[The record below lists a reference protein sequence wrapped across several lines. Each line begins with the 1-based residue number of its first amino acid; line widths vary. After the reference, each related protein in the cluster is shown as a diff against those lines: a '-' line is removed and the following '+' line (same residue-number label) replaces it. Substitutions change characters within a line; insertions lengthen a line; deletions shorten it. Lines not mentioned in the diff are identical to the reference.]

1 MARQPSVSKERMW
14 RERLDRYRQ
23 SGVSV
28 AAFCA
33 AEGVSLAAFY
43 GWQRRL
49 REVAGPACGPQ
60 LAAPVVRDAAL
71 REPALRE
78 TAGDHAALFVPVA
91 VRAPVDEVR
100 IDVPGG
106 VVLRLPLTV
115 DERLLRACLRAA
127 LEAAAAGEGA

>member
-1 MARQPSVSKERMW
+1 MTRQRSVSKDRMW

-49 REVAGPACGPQ
+49 RDVVGSQ
-60 LAAPVVRDAAL
+60 VAAPVVRDAAV
-71 REPALRE
+71 REA
-78 TAGDHAALFVPVA
+78 AGDQAALFVPVA
-91 VRAPVDEVR
+91 VRAPVGEVR
-100 IDVPGG
+100 IDMPGG
-106 VVLRLPLTV
+106 VVVRLPLEV

-127 LEAAAAGEGA
+127 LETTAAGEGA

>member
-1 MARQPSVSKERMW
+1 MARQRSVSKDRMW

-33 AEGVSLAAFY
+33 GEGVSLAAFY

-49 REVAGPACGPQ
+49 REAAGSACGPQ
-60 LAAPVVRDAAL
+60 VAAPVVREAAV
-71 REPALRE
+71 REAR
-78 TAGDHAALFVPVA
+78 GDQAALFVPVA
-91 VRAPVDEVR
+91 VRAPVGEVR
-100 IDVPGG
+100 IEVPGG
-106 VVLRLPLTV
+106 VVVRLPLEV

-127 LEAAAAGEGA
+127 LEATAAGEGA

>member
-1 MARQPSVSKERMW
+1 MTRQRSVSKERMW

-33 AEGVSLAAFY
+33 GEGVSLAAFY

-49 REVAGPACGPQ
+49 REAVGPAGGPQ
-60 LAAPVVRDAAL
+60 VAAPVVRDVAV
-71 REPALRE
+71 REA
-78 TAGDHAALFVPVA
+78 AGDHAALFVPVA
-91 VRAPVDEVR
+91 IRAPVGEVR

-106 VVLRLPLTV
+106 VVLRLPLEV

-127 LEAAAAGEGA
+127 LETTAAQEGA

>member
-1 MARQPSVSKERMW
+1 MARQRSVSKERLW

-33 AEGVSLAAFY
+33 GEGVSLAAFY

-49 REVAGPACGPQ
+49 REAVGPAGGPQ
-60 LAAPVVRDAAL
+60 VAAPVVRDAAV
-71 REPALRE
+71 REAARDQP
-78 TAGDHAALFVPVA
+78 ALFVPVA
-91 VRAPVDEVR
+91 VRAPVGDLRIEVA
-100 IDVPGG
+100 GG
-106 VVLRLPLTV
+106 VVIRLPLEV

-127 LEAAAAGEGA
+127 LEATAAGEGA

>member
-1 MARQPSVSKERMW
+1 MTRQRSVSKDRMW

-33 AEGVSLAAFY
+33 GEGVSLAAFY

-49 REVAGPACGPQ
+49 REVVGPAGGPQ
-60 LAAPVVRDAAL
+60 VAAPVVRDAAV
-71 REPALRE
+71 REV
-78 TAGDHAALFVPVA
+78 AGDPAALFVPVT
-91 VRAPVDEVR
+91 VRHPVGEVR
-100 IDVPGG
+100 IEVPGG
-106 VVLRLPLTV
+106 VVLRLPLEV

-127 LEAAAAGEGA
+127 LEATAAGEGG

>member
-1 MARQPSVSKERMW
+1 MARQRSVSKERMW

-33 AEGVSLAAFY
+33 GEGVSLAAFY

-49 REVAGPACGPQ
+49 REAVGPGCEPRV
-60 LAAPVVRDAAL
+60 AAPVAC
-71 REPALRE
+71 EPAVRE
-78 TAGDHAALFVPVA
+78 AAGDHAALFVPVT
-91 VRAPVDEVR
+91 VRHPVGEVR

-106 VVLRLPLTV
+106 VVLRLPLEV
-115 DERLLRACLRAA
+115 DERLLRACLRAV
-127 LEAAAAGEGA
+127 LETTAVREGG

>member
-1 MARQPSVSKERMW
+1 MTRQRSVSKERMW

-49 REVAGPACGPQ
+49 REVVGPACGPQ
-60 LAAPVVRDAAL
+60 VAAPVVRDAAV
-71 REPALRE
+71 RE

-91 VRAPVDEVR
+91 VRALVGEVR
-100 IDVPGG
+100 IDMPGG
-106 VVLRLPLTV
+106 VVLRLPLEV
-115 DERLLRACLRAA
+115 DERLLRTCLRAA
-127 LEAAAAGEGA
+127 LEASAAGEGGSCSR